1 MYHRTTI
8 PLAGCVNPPQQLTD
22 TADDR
27 LPAGRRSAGRPVSQS
42 DIIQPS
48 ACRGFATLGDGGRAQ
63 VSGLPYLPAHLP
75 IWIVRFVFHRI

>member
-1 MYHRTTI
+1 MYHLTTI

-27 LPAGRRSAGRPVSQS
+27 LPAGRRSAGTTGVAIRYYSALCMQGVRDFGRWWARPGVEVALFTGS
-42 DIIQPS
+42 
-48 ACRGFATLGDGGRAQ
+48 
-63 VSGLPYLPAHLP
+63 P